1 MVRANGANT
10 NAEIHAPLSPIR
22 RPEDRGSMHPPRPR
36 EAEWVVRWPWGSGGR
51 AGRAEGGQALVAL
64 RATPTRIPRRGRGA
78 ALMRSEGADRLSA
91 DTGEPRRREGAAD
104 GASTI
109 CLANDHAQRFLVRT
123 NDVVDE
129 PLARGRMDH

>member
-1 MVRANGANT
+1 MGCTLARGPAKGARDGQRAAKLGRRCARLLRASPDGA
-10 NAEIHAPLSPIR
+10 A
-22 RPEDRGSMHPPRPR
+22 
-36 EAEWVVRWPWGSGGR
+36 
-51 AGRAEGGQALVAL
+51 AL
-64 RATPTRIPRRGRGA
+64 RSCVARA
-78 ALMRSEGADRLSA
+78 ADRSSA

-109 CLANDHAQRFLVRT
+109 CLAKDHAQRFLVGT

>member
-1 MVRANGANT
+1 MRAG
-10 NAEIHAPLSPIR
+10 
-22 RPEDRGSMHPPRPR
+22 
-36 EAEWVVRWPWGSGGR
+36 PWASGGR
-51 AGRAEGGQALVAL
+51 AGRAEGGQARVAL
-64 RATPTRIPRRGRGA
+64 RATPARIPRRGRGA

-109 CLANDHAQRFLVRT
+109 CLAKDHAQRFLVRI

>member
-1 MVRANGANT
+1 MRCALAPGP
-10 NAEIHAPLSPIR
+10 AE
-22 RPEDRGSMHPPRPR
+22 G
-36 EAEWVVRWPWGSGGR
+36 
-51 AGRAEGGQALVAL
+51 AGRAEGGQARVAL

-109 CLANDHAQRFLVRT
+109 CLAKDHAQRFLVRI